1 MSLSLQYKQTL
12 KDCSFFSTPQQ
23 TSGVDLA
30 LLLVDTLQKSGFSVS
45 QEYIGKESSSIVGL
59 MYITGAEPFMG
70 GCQHTK
76 FPKNCMKLRKLWSVG
91 GPPLDPPLHHVYQCC
106 TNSCIIDDT
115 VVNTPVV
122 YSNIRLQPHIDQE
135 RQHWSCAWAWNRT
148 TRNNRCHPCPAK
160 GEV

>member
-1 MSLSLQYKQTL
+1 MSLSLSLQYKRTL

-59 MYITGAEPFMG
+59 MYISAAPTPVSAMTL
-70 GCQHTK
+70 Q
-76 FPKNCMKLRKLWSVG
+76 LIL
-91 GPPLDPPLHHVYQCC
+91 
-106 TNSCIIDDT
+106 
-115 VVNTPVV
+115 PVV
-122 YSNIRLQPHIDQE
+122 YSNIRLQPHIDQQH
-135 RQHWSCAWAWNRT
+135 QHWSYTGTWNRT

-160 GEV
+160 GEVWKLLHRIIQSICSRFLPVWIHQCWKTDSYGSFAIPNQPR

>member
-1 MSLSLQYKQTL
+1 MSLSLQYKRTL

-70 GCQHTK
+70 GHEIKKTLVRRGS
-76 FPKNCMKLRKLWSVG
+76 PLGSATASRISV
-91 GPPLDPPLHHVYQCC
+91 LHQLLYH
-106 TNSCIIDDT
+106 
-115 VVNTPVV
+115 
-122 YSNIRLQPHIDQE
+122 
-135 RQHWSCAWAWNRT
+135 
-148 TRNNRCHPCPAK
+148 
-160 GEV
+160 